1 MPQILVHRSERS
13 PPRSCEYSTAIVGPS
28 LRLRKL
34 EVWSDLGMMSNGF
47 VIRFDYYCTV
57 EKIVG
62 DLIRFTDCNL
72 NKLGRTAASLALM
85 YNTLGNTCSAYYHPL

>member
-1 MPQILVHRSERS
+1 
-13 PPRSCEYSTAIVGPS
+13 
-28 LRLRKL
+28 
-34 EVWSDLGMMSNGF
+34 MMSNGF

-57 EKIVG
+57 EKIVD

-85 YNTLGNTCSAYYHPL
+85 YNTLGNTCSTYYHPL